1 MAKEINPA
9 KGEAETI
16 TLNVRLKPNA
26 EAKQPVLANY
36 STVGVAQG
44 IAYVD
49 FGFIEPPVIAAA
61 VRQVQESGTV
71 PKNLE
76 GEMATRVALPIE
88 AVFRLQ
94 QQLTQ
99 VLRSLQQTQPPKK
112 S

>member
-1 MAKEINPA
+1 MVANNDSQSNTQ
-9 KGEAETI
+9 GSV

-61 VRQVQESGTV
+61 VRQVQKSGSA

-88 AVFRLQ
+88 AVVRLQ

-99 VLRSLQQTQPPKK
+99 VLRSLQQAPPSKK
-112 S
+112 A